1 MAHSMKC
8 GGCGRETSCLFGAQ
22 FRNGDERVIVCAE
35 CWDSGKRCF
44 FGENRL
50 VVSDTAPEGYKEARL
65 YWDEGCVITGGSIPI
80 CYPRTEQ

>member
-22 FRNGDERVIVCAE
+22 FRNGDERVIICSR
-35 CWDSGKRCF
+35 CWDSGKMCF
-44 FGENRL
+44 FGPGGL
-50 VVSDTAPEGYKEARL
+50 VVSDTEPPGYQVASL
-65 YWDEGCVITGGSIPI
+65 YWDEASAVTGGIVPV